1 MKNLQLFIIL
11 TALVTGI
18 AYLWLSFQPQAKVN
32 APTTQIEYEWIDASV
47 DHLEDEIEALPTQV
61 NVKKKA
67 SNQIPT
73 KEIDDQGLDQPQDM
87 DVRKELLK
95 FEMGEYELTLKGNLW
110 KMKVKPV
117 IYTYYPMTLQT
128 LRSSIENLRRIL
140 YFLGAHRVI
149 EGVQSEGGI
158 DRFVKDYQDR
168 VTNVIKVGKIDR
180 VEFENVQIYENPNP
194 VPIAPNAHQG
204 QVNDQ
209 PIRVAPQE
217 E

>member
-32 APTTQIEYEWIDASV
+32 VPTTQIEYEWIDASV
-47 DHLEDEIEALPTQV
+47 DHLADEIEAVPNQV
-61 NVKKKA
+61 YVKNKTKIQAKA
-67 SNQIPT
+67 
-73 KEIDDQGLDQPQDM
+73 KEMEDQGVDQPQDM

-128 LRSSIENLRRIL
+128 MRSSIENLRRIL

-168 VTNVIKVGKIDR
+168 VMNVIRVGKIDR

-194 VPIAPNAHQG
+194 VQIAPNANQG

-209 PIRVAPQE
+209 PVRIAPQAE
-217 E
+217 